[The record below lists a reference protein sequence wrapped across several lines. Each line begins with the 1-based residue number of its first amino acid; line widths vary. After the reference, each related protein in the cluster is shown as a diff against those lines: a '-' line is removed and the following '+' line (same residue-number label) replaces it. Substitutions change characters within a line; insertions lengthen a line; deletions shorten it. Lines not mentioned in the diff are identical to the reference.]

1 MSKYWPKQSRAD
13 RIKEKT
19 RLAIA
24 HLGDEMVSL
33 GATAFTVLGHTVI
46 RSRDLTSDIDISTSS
61 ATSRW
66 RDSDVES
73 T

>member
-24 HLGDEMVSL
+24 HLGDE
-33 GATAFTVLGHTVI
+33 
-46 RSRDLTSDIDISTSS
+46 RDGEPRCNRVHCAWAYGDT
-61 ATSRW
+61 
-66 RDSDVES
+66 E
-73 T
+73 